1 MPGRQADI
9 AGCIFNLDGVL
20 VNTAQYHFQAWL
32 RLAKQLG
39 FEFSVDQFSA
49 LKEQSRMASLEMVL
63 EWGGLYIPEAEKMYW
78 ADIKNNLYRQLIS
91 EMKPGEVLPG
101 VLLFLRQV
109 RESGIKT
116 AVSSTSQNARAVLE
130 STRLL
135 PFFDEVIDGN
145 AIKKQK
151 PDPQCFMLASEALSL
166 HPEKCL
172 VFDDTT
178 LGINAAL
185 SGGFWVAGIGEEK
198 QIEGAHVVVSGLE
211 HLKYN
216 ELILQLSKHLVL

>member
-1 MPGRQADI
+1 M
-9 AGCIFNLDGVL
+9 DGVL
-20 VNTAQYHFQAWL
+20 VNTARYHFQAWL
-32 RLAKQLG
+32 RLANQLG

-63 EWGGLYIPEAEKMYW
+63 EWGGLYMPEAEKMYW
-78 ADIKNNLYRQLIS
+78 ADIKNTWYRELVS

-135 PFFDEVIDGN
+135 PYFDVVIDGN
-145 AIKKQK
+145 GIKKQK
-151 PDPQCFMLASEALSL
+151 PDPQCFTLASYALSL
-166 HPEKCL
+166 SPEECL

-178 LGINAAL
+178 IGIRAAL
-185 SGGFWVAGIGEEK
+185 NGGFRVVGIGEEE
-198 QIEGAHVVVSGLE
+198 QLQDAHVVVQGLE

-216 ELILQLSKHLVL
+216 ELILKLSKRLVL